1 MYKFI
6 LLPFTIFFCSIS
18 FAQTDTIYAE
28 LQIKSFSY
36 EGKEIK
42 FEAPKVVILKKM
54 GFSNIVS
61 LGNVNE
67 KEIGIGSE
75 ILKSSFGNDSIFV
88 FGIAFF
94 LRENGDWKI
103 GSVIQY
109 QQKNFIKISDWAQ
122 INNKN
127 FSLAAA
133 SLNKHNSEFEISY
146 RERFYILK

>member
-1 MYKFI
+1 
-6 LLPFTIFFCSIS
+6 
-18 FAQTDTIYAE
+18 
-28 LQIKSFSY
+28 
-36 EGKEIK
+36 
-42 FEAPKVVILKKM
+42 M